1 MSVKIR
7 LRRMGSKKRAFFRV
21 VAADSRSPRDGRFL
35 ETLGR
40 YNPITKPALFT
51 IEEDKVARWLDNGA
65 QMSDTVRSLCTQI
78 GFVEKYEKAKRGEDV
93 SSMTIR
99 TEITERKKKRK
110 KTKASAEETPAAAAE
125 TSDASA

>member
-1 MSVKIR
+1 
-7 LRRMGSKKRAFFRV
+7 MGSKKRAFFRV

-40 YNPITKPALFT
+40 YNPITKPAQFT
-51 IEEDKVARWLDNGA
+51 IEEDKVAKWLDDGA

-93 SSMTIR
+93 TSMTIR

-110 KTKASAEETPAAAAE
+110 KTKASAEEPVDSAVE
-125 TSDASA
+125 TSDAPAEAEA

>member
-1 MSVKIR
+1 LSVKIR
-7 LRRMGSKKRAFFRV
+7 LRRMGAKKRAFFRV
-21 VAADSRSPRDGRFL
+21 VAADSRAPRDGRFL

-51 IEEDKVARWLDNGA
+51 INEERVTEWLNNGA
-65 QMSDTVRSLCTQI
+65 QMSDTVRSLCSQI

-93 SSMTIR
+93 SGMTIR

-110 KTKASAEETPAAAAE
+110 KTKAAAEEAAPAATEAPAE
-125 TSDASA
+125 A